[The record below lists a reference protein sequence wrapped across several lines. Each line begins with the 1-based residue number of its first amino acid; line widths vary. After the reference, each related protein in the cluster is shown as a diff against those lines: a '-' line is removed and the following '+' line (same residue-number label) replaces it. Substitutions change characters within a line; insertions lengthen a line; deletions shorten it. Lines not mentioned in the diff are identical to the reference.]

1 MQPVDCRYL
10 ILIQKDW
17 NSPCSYFLGEGYMN
31 RMWEQSGLAIIDPSH
46 SYLGTVYTVL
56 SLRQSRL
63 LLKDVSRLED
73 YLGSLLRSTE

>member
-1 MQPVDCRYL
+1 
-10 ILIQKDW
+10 
-17 NSPCSYFLGEGYMN
+17 MN

-63 LLKDVSRLED
+63 LLKDVLYPDWKTISGV
-73 YLGSLLRSTE
+73 YSGQRSNYRYNYIIVVC

>member
-1 MQPVDCRYL
+1 
-10 ILIQKDW
+10 
-17 NSPCSYFLGEGYMN
+17 MN